1 MSEGC
6 GQRAKGYMFLTLVI
20 VIWVG
25 SAEMI
30 QIIFTSDAT
39 AFNQPLFLT
48 YYSTS
53 FFTIYLIPLIY
64 TLIKIQCQPATNQ
77 EQMESKSKDITSLK
91 REVRFVV

>member
-1 MSEGC
+1 
-6 GQRAKGYMFLTLVI
+6 MFLTMVI

-53 FFTIYLIPLIY
+53 FFTVYLIPLIY
-64 TLIKIQCQPATNQ
+64 KMIKIKCQPETTQ
-77 EQMESKSKDITSLK
+77 EQLNLKS
-91 REVRFVV
+91 